1 MSAERQVS
9 GELAP
14 ASVKEGRP
22 SLHPTV
28 VALAIVSMLHDLAGD
43 MVTPLLPALLAT
55 MGSGPVALG
64 LVEGVADATG
74 SLLKLVSGYVAD
86 RIGHLKTLTV
96 LGYGVANVLRPLL
109 GLSGAW
115 WQVLA
120 IRFGDRVG
128 KGIRGSPRDAL
139 VASVTTK
146 ETRGY
151 AFGFH
156 HALESLGAVFG
167 TILGYVLLTAGMSV
181 RQVIVWSAAPGVL
194 TMLVVW
200 LGVRARAEA
209 PAPGVVKVGI
219 PPVAGFRRLLF
230 AIVTFTLGNS
240 SDAFLLWRAHEL
252 GISVALTP
260 VLWALLHV
268 SRSATATW
276 GGRLSDRRGR
286 PFAMTAGW
294 IIYAATY
301 AGFALCRDSWQVWLL
316 FTVYGAYYGLTEGAQ
331 KAMVV
336 DIVPKEWQGRALGT
350 FQMAIGLAALP
361 ASALFGLV
369 YRQLGAPA
377 AFGTGSLLAL
387 FAIIVLP
394 RPSDR
399 TSSPS

>member
-1 MSAERQVS
+1 MRAEPKPS
-9 GELAP
+9 EDLARAP
-14 ASVKEGRP
+14 VKGGRP
-22 SLHPTV
+22 ALHPTV
-28 VALAIVSMLHDLAGD
+28 IALAVVSMLHDLAGD

-55 MGSGPVALG
+55 MGSGPAALG

-74 SLLKLVSGYVAD
+74 SLLKLVSGYLAD
-86 RIGHLKTLTV
+86 RIGHLKMLTV

-109 GLSGAW
+109 AFSGAW

-167 TILGYVLLTAGMSV
+167 TILGYVLLSAGMSV
-181 RQVIVWSAAPGVL
+181 RQVIIWSAAPGVL
-194 TMLVVW
+194 TMLVVG
-200 LGVRARAEA
+200 LGIKARAE
-209 PAPGVVKVGI
+209 PPPPGVVKVGI
-219 PPVAGFRRLLF
+219 PPVARFRRLLV
-230 AIVTFTLGNS
+230 AMVAFTLGNS
-240 SDAFLLWRAHEL
+240 SDAFLLWRAHEV
-252 GISVALTP
+252 GVSVAVTP
-260 VLWALLHV
+260 LLWALLHV

-276 GGRLSDRRGR
+276 GGRLSDRHGR

-294 IIYAATY
+294 VVYAVTY
-301 AGFALCRDSWQVWLL
+301 AGFAVCRASWQIWLL
-316 FTVYGAYYGLTEGAQ
+316 FTVYGMYYGLTEGAQ

-336 DIVPKEWQGRALGT
+336 DLVPKEWQGRALGS

-361 ASALFGLV
+361 ASALFGLL
-369 YRQLGAPA
+369 YRQWGAAA
-377 AFGTGSLLAL
+377 AFATGSLLAL
-387 FAIIVLP
+387 VAIIVLP
-394 RPSDR
+394 RAGSG
-399 TSSPS
+399 SG

>member
-1 MSAERQVS
+1 M
-9 GELAP
+9 
-14 ASVKEGRP
+14 
-22 SLHPTV
+22 

-55 MGSGPVALG
+55 MGSGPAALG

-74 SLLKLVSGYVAD
+74 SLLKLVSGYVGD
-86 RIGHLKTLTV
+86 RIGHLKALTI

-109 GLSGAW
+109 AFSGAW

-120 IRFGDRVG
+120 FRFGDRVG

-167 TILGYVLLTAGMSV
+167 TILGYVLLSAGLSV
-181 RQVIVWSAAPGVL
+181 RQVIIWSAAPGVL
-194 TMLVVW
+194 TMLVVG
-200 LGVRARAEA
+200 LGVRAPAAA
-209 PAPGVVKVGI
+209 PSPGVVKIGI
-219 PPVAGFRRLLF
+219 PPVAGFRQLLV
-230 AIVTFTLGNS
+230 AVVVFTLGNS
-240 SDAFLLWRAHEL
+240 SDAFLLWRAHEV
-252 GISVALTP
+252 GVPITLTP
-260 VLWALLHV
+260 ILWALLHV

-286 PFAMTAGW
+286 QFAMTAGW
-294 IIYAATY
+294 LVYALTY
-301 AGFALCRDSWQVWLL
+301 AGFALCRESWQIWLL

-336 DIVPKEWQGRALGT
+336 DIVPKDWQGRALGA
-350 FQMAIGLAALP
+350 FQMAVGLAALP
-361 ASALFGLV
+361 ASALFGLL
-369 YRQLGAPA
+369 YKRWGAPA
-377 AFGTGSLLAL
+377 AFATGSLLAL
-387 FAIIVLP
+387 VAIIALP
-394 RPSDR
+394 RPDR
-399 TSSPS
+399 RATESR